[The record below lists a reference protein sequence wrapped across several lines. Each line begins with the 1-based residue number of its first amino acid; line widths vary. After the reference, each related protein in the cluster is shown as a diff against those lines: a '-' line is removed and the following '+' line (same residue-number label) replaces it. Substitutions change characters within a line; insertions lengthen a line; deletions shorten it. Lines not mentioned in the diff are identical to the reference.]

1 MVGKGG
7 SIFQALW
14 PLYAS
19 WPDSFVSQFTSISP
33 EIVPPKDWWDTEQ
46 EPMKQYTPRNPA
58 SLVPSCWREHCPP
71 MERSL
76 PPSTGAVGSPLVQC
90 FLTISEVIKQFSI
103 GEDKVGHLLEKLM
116 VLSSPSRAWLMA
128 NCTPDPGR
136 AGKTAARK
144 QIWIPQTLLHADA
157 F

>member
-1 MVGKGG
+1 
-7 SIFQALW
+7 
-14 PLYAS
+14 
-19 WPDSFVSQFTSISP
+19 
-33 EIVPPKDWWDTEQ
+33 
-46 EPMKQYTPRNPA
+46 MKHNTFLGNPA
-58 SLVPSCWREHCPP
+58 NLVPSCWREHCPP

-128 NCTPDPGR
+128 NYTPDPGR
-136 AGKTAARK
+136 AGKTAAGK
-144 QIWIPQTLLHADA
+144 QI
-157 F
+157 